1 MFDTLASPLAGS
13 LVSLEPLEERHVEDL
28 RVAAADPRV
37 SAWLPV
43 PLHDPQW
50 FAWWRADAAS
60 AWETQRDVTF
70 ATVRRT
76 DGVAVGSTRFLELR
90 ERDRSVEIGWTW
102 LAPSAWTTGANV
114 EAKLLMLG
122 RAFDEAG
129 CIRVELKTD
138 ARNARSRAAMAALPA
153 QFEGIHRQH
162 RVLLD
167 GTLRDSAW
175 YSVLDRE
182 WPDVR
187 ANLERRLTARAI
199 DALRIDPL

>member
-1 MFDTLASPLAGS
+1 VFDPLASPLTGS
-13 LVSLEPLEERHVEDL
+13 LVSLEPLADRHVEDL
-28 RVAAADPRV
+28 RVAASDPRV

-43 PLHDPQW
+43 PLHEPRW
-50 FAWWRADAAS
+50 FAWWREDAAA
-60 AWETQRDVTF
+60 AWETRRDVTF
-70 ATVRRT
+70 ATVRRS
-76 DGVAVGSTRFLELR
+76 DGVAIGSTRFLELR
-90 ERDRSVEIGWTW
+90 ERDRGVEIGWTW
-102 LAPSAWTTGANV
+102 LAPSAWGTGANL

-138 ARNARSRAAMAALPA
+138 ARNERSRAAMAALPA

-187 ANLERRLTARAI
+187 ANLRRRLARRAT
-199 DALRIDPL
+199 